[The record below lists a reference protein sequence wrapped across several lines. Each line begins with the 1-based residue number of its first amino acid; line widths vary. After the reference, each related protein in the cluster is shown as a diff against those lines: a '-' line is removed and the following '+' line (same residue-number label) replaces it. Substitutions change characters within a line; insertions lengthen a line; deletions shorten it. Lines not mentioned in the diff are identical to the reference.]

1 MLNFYRHYTTIY
13 RSGKE
18 IKTKYCGEF
27 IAENQPEDFT
37 EELTWKNLTEKYDK
51 NGFNYPFNIWN
62 LRRGR
67 RVSFFNDFGEK
78 FEKDIKEWETPLNI
92 SVKHEYQ
99 LYNPSIEHIMKFP
112 DGEKAIQ
119 YLVERGIA
127 IVGK

>member
-1 MLNFYRHYTTIY
+1 MLNFYRHYTTTC
-13 RSGKE
+13 RNGKE

-27 IAENQPEDFT
+27 IAENQPGNFT
-37 EELTWKNLTEKYDK
+37 EELTWENLAEKYDK

-62 LRRGR
+62 FRRGR
-67 RVSFFNDFGEK
+67 RVSFFNEFREK

-92 SVKHEYQ
+92 SVKHEYE

-119 YLVERGIA
+119 YLVERGMT